1 MRNRIL
7 SYSRMVL
14 FCVFLLGWSSVW
26 ADASYDRGLLWA
38 VTAPGGE
45 KSYVLGTIHSGE
57 PSVLKLRPPVEQA
70 FSESQHYVM
79 EFIPDAD
86 AMTYLQAS
94 MVYPSGEQLA
104 DALPD
109 TLYRQVVA
117 AMAKR
122 GVPAASTTRMRPWV
136 LLMILNMPVNTSGQ
150 ILDNQLYQRALA
162 EGKRITGLE
171 TTEEQLDVLSN
182 WPQDKITAWLADTV
196 AHLDEVEALQEAL
209 LQAWL
214 DRDLKRLQEISNSM
228 EFGDEADNAAFTERL
243 VDERNVR
250 MVERMLPSLKEGNAF
265 VGIGALHLPGERGV
279 LNLLRQRGYHLEVL
293 Y

>member
-7 SYSRMVL
+7 SYSRMLL
-14 FCVFLLGWSSVW
+14 FFVFLLGWNSAW
-26 ADASYDRGLLWA
+26 PDASYDRGLLWA

-57 PSVLKLRPPVEQA
+57 PSVLELRPPVEKA
-70 FSESQHYVM
+70 FSESRHYVM
-79 EFIPDAD
+79 EFIPDAA
-86 AMTYLQAS
+86 AMKQLQAS
-94 MVYPSGEQLA
+94 MLYPSGEQLA

-109 TLYRQVVA
+109 SLYRQVVE
-117 AMAKR
+117 AMAER
-122 GVPAASTTRMRPWV
+122 GVPEASTTRMRPWV

-162 EGKRITGLE
+162 EGKQITGLE
-171 TTEEQLDVLSN
+171 TAEEQLDVLSD
-182 WPQDKITAWLADTV
+182 WPQDKINAWLADTV
-196 AHLDEVEALQEAL
+196 VHLDELEAMQGAL
-209 LQAWL
+209 LGAWL

-228 EFGDEADNAAFTERL
+228 EFGDEADNAAFTKRL

-250 MVERMLPSLKEGNAF
+250 MVERMVPSLKEGDAF
-265 VGIGALHLPGERGV
+265 VAIGALHLPGEQGV
-279 LNLLRQRGYHLEVL
+279 LNLLRKRGYRLEVL